1 MVLDNRLIVQDPF
14 YTEISSLRQLF
25 FSKFYNDSNYI
36 LELLEII
43 RNIFDPISIEFDGTK
58 YAYYIKIKKTSMR
71 KLKGFAHVPEFYYTN
86 FINKI
91 ISAFICNH
99 MSDIT
104 RSLTNISD
112 PNYFMVRLLNDA
124 YAMASLCNV
133 TCISDNILIIK
144 L

>member
-1 MVLDNRLIVQDPF
+1 MVLDNKLITQDPF

-25 FSKFYNDSNYI
+25 FSKFYSNSNYI

-43 RNIFDPISIEFDGTK
+43 RNIFDPISIEFDSTK

-86 FINKI
+86 FINQI

-99 MSDIT
+99 MCDIT
-104 RSLTNISD
+104 RSLTNIPD
-112 PNYFMVRLLNDA
+112 TNCFMVRLLNDA